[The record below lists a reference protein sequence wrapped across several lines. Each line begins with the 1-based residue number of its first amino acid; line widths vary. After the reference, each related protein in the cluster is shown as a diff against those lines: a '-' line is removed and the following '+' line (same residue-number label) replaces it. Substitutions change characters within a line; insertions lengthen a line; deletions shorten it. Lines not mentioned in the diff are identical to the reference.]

1 MTSSPTIT
9 VGSHEPAR
17 QEHAMTTSPL
27 PLGEIQ
33 QNKSLR
39 ASVTDALRSAIILGD
54 LEEGRLYSA
63 PALAAAL
70 GVSATPVR
78 EAMMDLAGEGL
89 VTTMKNKG
97 FRITEMTGADL
108 EEQTQVRQLLEGPAM
123 RAIAGHL
130 PEEDLPALRTLA
142 EEIVEGARQGD
153 LHAYLRGDRVFHA
166 RLLEHTGN
174 RRLVDL
180 TTRLRGQTRLRA
192 LRTLA
197 DSGRLV
203 HSAQEHHDL
212 LDHLVAGDG
221 EAAHELI
228 VRHLGHTSRLW
239 STGEEEDGTAPSPL
253 LDLVSPR

>member
-1 MTSSPTIT
+1 MSSSEI
-9 VGSHEPAR
+9 
-17 QEHAMTTSPL
+17 

-33 QNKSLR
+33 QYKSLR
-39 ASVTDALRSAIILGD
+39 ASVTDALRTAIILGD
-54 LEEGRLYSA
+54 LVEGQLYSA
-63 PALAAAL
+63 PALAAPL

-78 EAMMDLAGEGL
+78 EAMMDLAREGL

-123 RAIAGHL
+123 RALAGNV
-130 PEEDLPALRTLA
+130 PEEDLASLRELA
-142 EEIVEGARQGD
+142 DRIADGAREGD
-153 LHAYLRGDRVFHA
+153 LHSYLQGDREFHA

-180 TTRLRGQTRLRA
+180 TTRLRGQTRMRA

-203 HSAQEHHDL
+203 HSAQEHHELLDL
-212 LDHLVAGDG
+212 LAAGDG
-221 EAAHELI
+221 EAAFDLI
-228 VRHLGHTSRLW
+228 VRHIGHTSRLW
-239 STGEEEDGTAPSPL
+239 STGEEEGESVSSPL
-253 LDLVSPR
+253 LDLVVPR

>member
-1 MTSSPTIT
+1 MTSSDI
-9 VGSHEPAR
+9 
-17 QEHAMTTSPL
+17 

-33 QNKSLR
+33 QHKSLR

-54 LEEGRLYSA
+54 LEEGRVYSA
-63 PALAAAL
+63 PALAAPL

-78 EAMMDLAGEGL
+78 EAMMDLAREGL

-123 RAIAGHL
+123 RAVAGHL
-130 PEEDLPALRTLA
+130 PQEDLPALRTLA
-142 EEIVEGARQGD
+142 EEIVDGARQGD
-153 LHAYLRGDRVFHA
+153 LHSYLGGDRIFHA

-180 TTRLRGQTRLRA
+180 TTQLRGQTRMRA

-203 HSAQEHHDL
+203 HSAQEHHEL
-212 LDHLVAGDG
+212 LDHLIDGDG

-228 VRHLGHTSRLW
+228 VRHIGHTSRLW
-239 STGEEEDGTAPSPL
+239 STGEEESGAVSSPL
-253 LDLVSPR
+253 LDLVVPR